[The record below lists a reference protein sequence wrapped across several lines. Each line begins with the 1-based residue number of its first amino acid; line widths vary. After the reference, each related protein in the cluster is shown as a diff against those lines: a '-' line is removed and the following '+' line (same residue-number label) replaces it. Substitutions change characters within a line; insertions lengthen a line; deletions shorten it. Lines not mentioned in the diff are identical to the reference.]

1 MTVNCVLYMCDVK
14 INKTK
19 DYKIY
24 DQRKALMKT
33 LRDVFVK
40 YAIITTIEL
49 PPSKKVT
56 LGC

>member
-1 MTVNCVLYMCDVK
+1 MCYICVTSQK

-56 LGC
+56 LEC